1 MRIVQDT
8 CVWVSALRSPDAS
21 SAQVVDRCLAGSDT
35 PLMGAALLAEYEAQT
50 ERGELWKGL
59 PISLAERRQ
68 LLADFLAAC
77 QWQRVWYLWRPNL
90 PDEGDNHVLD
100 LAIAGGAQHLVTHN
114 VKDFTGELRFAL
126 PRIVTPA
133 QHLKLA

>member
-1 MRIVQDT
+1 M
-8 CVWVSALRSPDAS
+8 
-21 SAQVVDRCLAGSDT
+21 
-35 PLMGAALLAEYEAQT
+35 LAEYEAQT